1 MNPRPVVVLE
11 RLIDSW
17 FGRWFSEDLVVRRS
31 NLGQKGTGDLS
42 GFGANMFHMISLQ
55 FQMNQC
61 DLINLISSRFE
72 VENQFWEAIYFSN
85 SFCSPIRASTT
96 KLKQGLQS
104 CQSHCLCYRLLCL
117 FAIRTMILELS
128 WQQQT
133 RCKDFNRQD
142 CPVPLD
148 VTAQKQFGSRKCCF
162 FFLARRQANLNA
174 LKVGLVTGI
183 VVMIFVQNSGG
194 IDWQSRHV
202 FFHFFLECSLH
213 CYL

>member
-31 NLGQKGTGDLS
+31 NLGQKGTRDLS

-61 DLINLISSRFE
+61 DLINLTSSRFE
-72 VENQFWEAIYFSN
+72 VEHQFWEAIYFSN

-128 WQQQT
+128 KFKLSGSNTHAARISISKIAQSPWMSPPPSAWFMEAFSFLPGLEAS
-133 RCKDFNRQD
+133 KFK
-142 CPVPLD
+142 CP
-148 VTAQKQFGSRKCCF
+148 
-162 FFLARRQANLNA
+162 
-174 LKVGLVTGI
+174 
-183 VVMIFVQNSGG
+183 
-194 IDWQSRHV
+194 
-202 FFHFFLECSLH
+202 
-213 CYL
+213 

>member
-17 FGRWFSEDLVVRRS
+17 FGRWFPEDLVVRRS
-31 NLGQKGTGDLS
+31 NLGQKGTRDLS

-128 WQQQT
+128 WQHKHAA
-133 RCKDFNRQD
+133 RISISKI
-142 CPVPLD
+142 
-148 VTAQKQFGSRKCCF
+148 AQSPWMSPPKNSLVHGS
-162 FFLARRQANLNA
+162 
-174 LKVGLVTGI
+174 V
-183 VVMIFVQNSGG
+183 
-194 IDWQSRHV
+194 V
-202 FFHFFLECSLH
+202 FFAWLGGKQI
-213 CYL
+213 